1 VVIKKEDNIM
11 PNRVF
16 TGEEMENMFEI
27 GRQIQAM
34 IDADE
39 IEVED
44 SREAYSFALELSLAF
59 EKEFPETEDYYGDL
73 YEFIVEKILDRFGVE
88 K

>member
-1 VVIKKEDNIM
+1 M
-11 PNRVF
+11 SNRVF
-16 TGEEMENMFEI
+16 NCEEMENMFEI

-34 IDADE
+34 IDAEE

-44 SREAYSFALELSLAF
+44 SKEAYSFALQLALEF
-59 EKEFPETEDYYGDL
+59 EEEYPETDDYYADL

-88 K
+88 EN

>member
-1 VVIKKEDNIM
+1 
-11 PNRVF
+11 
-16 TGEEMENMFEI
+16 MENMFEV

-39 IEVED
+39 IEIED
-44 SREAYSFALELSLAF
+44 SKEAYSFALQLSLDF
-59 EKEFPETEDYYGDL
+59 EKEHPDSDDYYADL

-88 K
+88 

>member
-1 VVIKKEDNIM
+1 MLKDTFNSK
-11 PNRVF
+11 
-16 TGEEMENMFEI
+16 EMENMLEI

-34 IDADE
+34 IDAEE

-44 SREAYSFALELSLAF
+44 SKEAYIFALQLALEF
-59 EKEFPETEDYYGDL
+59 EAAHPETDDYYADL

>member
-1 VVIKKEDNIM
+1 M
-11 PNRVF
+11 SNRVF
-16 TGEEMENMFEI
+16 NCYEMENMFEI

-34 IDADE
+34 VDAEE

-44 SREAYSFALELSLAF
+44 SQEAYYFALQLALKF
-59 EKEFPETEDYYGDL
+59 EEEHPETDDYYWDM

-88 K
+88 G